1 MRSRGKKEHTFLIRV
16 IDQQNGTWQG
26 SILWAE
32 EKKEQ
37 YFRSALEMLKLIDE
51 ALIIKEE
58 DIGGG
63 SYEE

>member
-63 SYEE
+63 NHEE

>member
-16 IDQQNGTWQG
+16 IGQQNGTWQG

-51 ALIIKEE
+51 ALIIKE

>member
-16 IDQQNGTWQG
+16 IGQQNGTWQG

-51 ALIIKEE
+51 ALIINEE
-58 DIGGG
+58 DIGGDNH
-63 SYEE
+63 EE